1 MKKQYF
7 MFILIGLM
15 SITVINTQAKT
26 LNINGFDGINKDYEA
41 QYNKAMKLVLADD
54 YKEALPILQA
64 LKNTNPENTNIDF
77 HIGICKYYLMFDKS
91 VALESFEKASKS
103 IAEDYKNTAG
113 QTKAPLESIYFEALS
128 NQCIGNYEKAKSLYE
143 LYIEKSKTNSADKK
157 YVKDAKRKIYL
168 CENPNLVYSS
178 EDNQIITENRTKITK
193 NKQDFVFKNKL
204 SKALEIMNNDY
215 IEGLIAFKE
224 LAKDYPNDPNV
235 NYFLGICLLNYKPL
249 HSTSIDYFQN
259 AEKNIIAPQSVT
271 GLACPTLN
279 QYYMAV
285 AYQMDGNHEQAILH
299 FENVEKVYPTKF
311 TAFKPDFQEKLDYS
325 RKFIKTKPD
334 TSNIA
339 ILDTAHLNT
348 ITNQNNSHLALN
360 SKKNQIDFKV
370 KKDLHVVFPEI
381 KPRIRESID
390 RIEYS
395 YNGYYYTVQIG
406 AGKMR
411 EEYFKNAPDYRIYKY
426 KVAGFDRYFVGK
438 YTTHAEAVEKLRE
451 LQKAG
456 YTKAFITKFKG
467 HVN

>member
-1 MKKQYF
+1 
-7 MFILIGLM
+7 M
-15 SITVINTQAKT
+15 SITTINTQLKA
-26 LNINGFDGINKDYEA
+26 LNINGFDGINKDYEV

-77 HIGICKYYLMFDKS
+77 HIGLCKYYLMFDKS
-91 VALESFEKASKS
+91 AALESFEKASKS
-103 IAEDYKNTAG
+103 ISEDYKNTAG
-113 QTKAPLESIYFEALS
+113 QAKAPVEAIYFEALS
-128 NQCIGNYEKAKSLYE
+128 NQCIGNYAKAKSLYE
-143 LYIEKSKTNSADKK
+143 LYIEKSKSFKADKK

-168 CENPNLVYSS
+168 CENPNQVYST
-178 EDNQIITENRTKITK
+178 EDTKIITENRTKNSK
-193 NKQDFVFKNKL
+193 NKQDFAYKNKL

-249 HSTSIDYFQN
+249 HSASIDYFQN

-311 TAFKPDFQEKLDYS
+311 TTFKPDFQEKLDYS
-325 RKFIKTKPD
+325 RSLMKTKPD
-334 TSNIA
+334 TTTIA
-339 ILDTAHLNT
+339 ILDTAHVNI
-348 ITNQNNSHLALN
+348 ITNNNNQNNTNNINIALN
-360 SKKNQIDFKV
+360 NKKNQIDFKV
-370 KKDLHVVFPEI
+370 KKDLHVIFPEV

-395 YNGYYYTVQIG
+395 YTGYYFTVQIG

-438 YTTHAEAVEKLRE
+438 YTTRAEAVAKLRE

-456 YTKAFITKFKG
+456 YTEAFITKFKG
-467 HVN
+467 PAN